1 MTLLSVV
8 RDVCAAVGVTLP
20 QSVFSNITGNR
31 TMQEMLS
38 TANEMAQHIAYDQR
52 DWTVLRTTVTYPGD
66 AVWTGVPLSTLPE
79 DQVWVGGTTAFS
91 LPANFKRMLL
101 TSNVWRSTSGQ
112 PMRFISDPDEWLN
125 RRAINAQDS
134 ASGEWT
140 IYGGKIHLWP
150 VMYGIKPAIPPTT
163 PAVPAVAAYFAYI
176 DKNCVKLSSG
186 GYGDVFMN
194 DADEFRLDERL
205 LKLAMIYQW
214 KAQKGSSY
222 AEDMSTFGDA
232 LIVAMGHDAPAPIL
246 IDRKPI
252 SAHTKLVAQSHTIY
266 VPGMV
271 P

>member
-38 TANEMAQHIAYDQR
+38 TANEMAQRIAYDQR
-52 DWTVLRTTVTYPGD
+52 EWVALRATAGATGD
-66 AVWTGVPLSTLPE
+66 GIK
-79 DQVWVGGTTAFS
+79 DAFAM
-91 LPANFKRMLL
+91 PANYKRLL
-101 TSNVWRSTSGQ
+101 VTSNVWRSGNPSQ
-112 PMRFISDPDEWLN
+112 PMRFISDHDEWVQ
-125 RRAINAQDS
+125 RRMSNAVTS
-134 ASGEWT
+134 PGEW
-140 IYGGKIHLWP
+140 ILSNSSLGLSMYIHPILD
-150 VMYGIKPAIPPTT
+150 VGETT
-163 PAVPAVAAYFAYI
+163 SFFYL
-176 DKNCVKLSSG
+176 DKNCVKLASG
-186 GYGDVFMN
+186 GYSDVFMA
-194 DADEFRLDERL
+194 DLDEFRLDERL

-232 LIVAMGHDAPAPIL
+232 LTVAMGHDAPAPIL

-252 SAHTKLVAQSHTIY
+252 SAHPKLVAHPHTIY

>member
-38 TANEMAQHIAYDQR
+38 TANEMAQRIAYDQR
-52 DWTVLRTTVTYPGD
+52 DWVTLRATAGAAGD
-66 AVWTGVPLSTLPE
+66 GIK
-79 DQVWVGGTTAFS
+79 AFFA
-91 LPANFKRMLL
+91 LPANYKRLML
-101 TSNVWRSTSGQ
+101 TSNVWRSGNPSQ
-112 PMRFISDPDEWLN
+112 PMRFISDHDEWVQ
-125 RRAINAQDS
+125 RRMGNAIS
-134 ASGEWT
+134 SPGEWMLS
-140 IYGGKIHLWP
+140 GGGMYIHPILD
-150 VMYGIKPAIPPTT
+150 VGETSS
-163 PAVPAVAAYFAYI
+163 FFYI
-176 DKNCVKLSSG
+176 DKNCVKLASG
-186 GYGDVFMN
+186 GYGDVFMA
-194 DADEFRLDERL
+194 DLDEFRLDERL

-232 LIVAMGHDAPAPIL
+232 LTVAMGHDAPAPIL